1 MEDDGK
7 RFPLVRTFWSNEK
20 AMALLFIALVAWQ
33 VPSWFLGSSAL
44 APRFAGLVALAL
56 LVDTACNLVRYRRF
70 LCSVSAAITA
80 GVAWVLAPA
89 CAPAASYPLTLTA
102 VVVALVF
109 GKHLVGGTGR
119 NALNP
124 AMLALALMAIASMAF
139 AHGGGAALING
150 AHWSAAPAW
159 SLIITC
165 ACLPFL
171 AFRPFAGGFFALGA
185 AVPFILCV
193 FGVSGF
199 APASGPALVTAAAYA
214 LVTAS
219 VAMTDPVTVTAHPVA
234 GAAIGALA
242 GTVSGAALFGL
253 SGLSP
258 IALPFV
264 ILTVNVLSRASDRF
278 LPPTR
283 ANGFLR
289 LRVIARRSETIFS
302 GSPDDPL
309 GFSAPAAEVS
319 VMGLTAD
326 EIFSRMRCAGV
337 VGLGGAGFP
346 TEAKIAAFRASSAPR
361 KVLIING
368 VECDPGLIHDKWL
381 LLNRGKELAEAIAML
396 EVACGA
402 TETALAVKRGTRI
415 ASDLEARLPSSV
427 RIVRV
432 PARYPIGAER
442 ILIRRVTG
450 VAISSGAIPAR
461 EGFLVINA
469 QTALAARAAVLAG
482 RDPARQNTEREVLPA
497 RGGSYAREWYLTV
510 ADLRARESRVVL
522 AREGESVESVFAR
535 AFPASSGGQL
545 MAGGGLMQAYR
556 AFPDETVTPGVNFVA
571 RGTVPRFRESPQCSR
586 CGRCASS
593 CPAGLDVRSIAD
605 FIDAGRYD
613 SAIALGA
620 ERCLSCGSC
629 SVVCLAGKNLSH
641 RLSLAKRRAREGA
654 SVLVEPIPSK

>member
-1 MEDDGK
+1 
-7 RFPLVRTFWSNEK
+7 
-20 AMALLFIALVAWQ
+20 
-33 VPSWFLGSSAL
+33 
-44 APRFAGLVALAL
+44 
-56 LVDTACNLVRYRRF
+56 
-70 LCSVSAAITA
+70 
-80 GVAWVLAPA
+80 
-89 CAPAASYPLTLTA
+89 
-102 VVVALVF
+102 
-109 GKHLVGGTGR
+109 
-119 NALNP
+119 
-124 AMLALALMAIASMAF
+124 
-139 AHGGGAALING
+139 
-150 AHWSAAPAW
+150 
-159 SLIITC
+159 
-165 ACLPFL
+165 
-171 AFRPFAGGFFALGA
+171 
-185 AVPFILCV
+185 
-193 FGVSGF
+193 
-199 APASGPALVTAAAYA
+199 
-214 LVTAS
+214 
-219 VAMTDPVTVTAHPVA
+219 
-234 GAAIGALA
+234 
-242 GTVSGAALFGL
+242 
-253 SGLSP
+253 
-258 IALPFV
+258 
-264 ILTVNVLSRASDRF
+264 
-278 LPPTR
+278 
-283 ANGFLR
+283 
-289 LRVIARRSETIFS
+289 
-302 GSPDDPL
+302 
-309 GFSAPAAEVS
+309 
-319 VMGLTAD
+319 
-326 EIFSRMRCAGV
+326 
-337 VGLGGAGFP
+337 
-346 TEAKIAAFRASSAPR
+346 
-361 KVLIING
+361 
-368 VECDPGLIHDKWL
+368 
-381 LLNRGKELAEAIAML
+381 
-396 EVACGA
+396 
-402 TETALAVKRGTRI
+402 
-415 ASDLEARLPSSV
+415 V